1 MSVETEILRIQNNI
15 AEAYGAVADKGGEVP
30 LHPKAAKLAEA
41 ISSIPSG
48 GPGGVPVGSVMIW
61 PGTVDTI
68 PSNWALCD
76 GQDGRPDY
84 RDIFLLGAGP
94 NHAAGSAGGEEK
106 HTLTTAEM
114 PKHAHVESYGESS
127 GTTNNVYPI
136 ADGSNPGSYF
146 KFFGEKNGLSYDRG
160 GKHTVSENVSIVS
173 GGTIKTSA
181 TGLYDLKTYNAGG
194 GTAHNNM
201 PPYKAVLFIIKI
213 APDPA
218 MDGVTM
224 DMVYAAIAEALAG
237 AGGGVPSRVVM
248 DWYGR
253 IDQVPDGW
261 ALCDGTNGTPDL
273 RGKFTLGAGLSY
285 EVGAT
290 GGEEKHTLTTAEMPA
305 HSHTANGFKSTFES
319 SGIKSATFFGTLTSG
334 GTVVSQTVGSSGGSQ
349 PHNNM
354 PPYYVLAKIMKL

>member
-1 MSVETEILRIQNNI
+1 MKTY
-15 AEAYGAVADKGGEVP
+15 AGEQT
-30 LHPKAAKLAEA
+30 LAAFSSIVKTALAE
-41 ISSIPSG
+41 SG
-48 GPGGVPVGSVMIW
+48 GGQSAPGGVPVGAVMIW

-94 NHAAGSAGGEEK
+94 NHAAGSTGGEET
-106 HTLTTAEM
+106 HTLTVAEIPSHNHSVSM
-114 PKHAHVESYGESS
+114 GNNYASNGNYIASINKA
-127 GTTNNVYPI
+127 GTYST
-136 ADGSNPGSYF
+136 
-146 KFFGEKNGLSYDRG
+146 
-160 GKHTVSENVSIVS
+160 
-173 GGTIKTSA
+173 KT
-181 TGLYDLKTYNAGG
+181 GNAGG
-194 GTAHNNM
+194 GSPHNNM

-218 MDGVTM
+218 LDGVTM
-224 DMVYAAIAEALAG
+224 DMVYAAIAEAMAG
-237 AGGGVPSRVVM
+237 AGGGVPAGTIV
-248 DWYGR
+248 DWSGAADN
-253 IDQVPDGW
+253 IPDGW

-273 RGKFTLGAGLSY
+273 RGKFTLGAGPSY

-290 GGEEKHTLTTAEMPA
+290 GGEETHKLTKEEMPA
-305 HSHTANGFKSTFES
+305 HSHTANGFDSSFES
-319 SGIKSATFFGTLTSG
+319 SGTKRAKFFGTLTSG